1 MKIYNAKLLEG
12 FGRNGKLNIA
22 IVSDIYKPFVGGVT
36 TVVEDLANNLKDKCN
51 VVLFCQDGK
60 IKDNDDFP
68 IVRCKTIPF
77 IKSIGDIP
85 VPNLDFKL
93 KKLFKSL
100 KIDVIHIHTFFGLAS
115 FALKMAKK
123 LKTPVVYHGH
133 TKLYDEYLSM
143 TNCKSISKILT
154 KKAVKKLNKA
164 TEIWAVS
171 EGTKNIYK
179 SLGVTKPLKV
189 VRNTTKFDYLDDQKF
204 VKAVKEKFN
213 IRSSRVAFFMSR
225 MEINTK
231 NIDFLLRATRLALN
245 SLDFQLIFTGGGAD
259 YDKIIE
265 MTKTLKICDKCVFT
279 GEIRDQKTR
288 EALYQIADLFVFPS
302 VCDTAGIVILEAAS
316 QKTPTLCIAKTFP
329 AEIIVD
335 GKNGYLSKL
344 DEKVFAEN
352 MIKIFKSKNR
362 KIVGEN
368 AYKQLLNKDV
378 YQKIYERYKELVKNK
393 Y

>member
-1 MKIYNAKLLEG
+1 MKIHNAKLLED

-133 TKLYDEYLSM
+133 TKLYDEYLSI
-143 TNCKSISKILT
+143 TNCKLISKILT

-189 VRNTTKFDYLDDQKF
+189 VRNTTKFDYLNNKKLVEEIKNKYNLHSKNVILF
-204 VKAVKEKFN
+204 VSRIN
-213 IRSSRVAFFMSR
+213 IK
-225 MEINTK
+225 TK
-231 NIDFLLRATRLALN
+231 NIDFLLRSCQKAMKKLN
-245 SLDFQLIFTGGGAD
+245 NFQLVIVGGGED
-259 YDKIIE
+259 YDLTVKLA
-265 MTKTLKICDKCVFT
+265 KDLDLYKACVFT
-279 GEIRDQKTR
+279 GVIKDVQTR
-288 EALYQIADLFVFPS
+288 EAFYQIAKLFVFPS

-316 QKTPTLCIAKTFP
+316 QKTPTLCIEKTFP

-335 GKNGYLSKL
+335 GKNGFLAPL
-344 DEKVFAEN
+344 DENIFADK
-352 MIKIFKSKNR
+352 MISAINSEELSQ
-362 KIVGEN
+362 VGEN
-368 AYKQLLNKDV
+368 AYKELLNKDV
-378 YQKIYERYKELVKNK
+378 YEKIVEQYKSLIK
-393 Y
+393 

>member
-1 MKIYNAKLLEG
+1 MKIHNAKLLED

-133 TKLYDEYLSM
+133 TKLYDEYLSI
-143 TNCKSISKILT
+143 TNCKLISKILT

-189 VRNTTKFDYLDDQKF
+189 VRNTTKFDYLNNKKLVEEIRNKYNLHSKNVILF
-204 VKAVKEKFN
+204 VSRIN
-213 IRSSRVAFFMSR
+213 IK
-225 MEINTK
+225 TK
-231 NIDFLLRATRLALN
+231 NIDFLLRSCQKAMKKLN
-245 SLDFQLIFTGGGAD
+245 NFQLVIVGGGKD
-259 YDKIIE
+259 YDLTVKLA
-265 MTKTLKICDKCVFT
+265 KDLDLYKACVFT
-279 GEIRDQKTR
+279 GVIKDVQTR
-288 EALYQIADLFVFPS
+288 EAFYQIAKLFVFPS

-316 QKTPTLCIAKTFP
+316 QKTPTLCIEKTFP

-335 GKNGYLSKL
+335 GKNGFLAPL
-344 DEKVFAEN
+344 DENIFADK
-352 MIKIFKSKNR
+352 MISAINSEELSQ
-362 KIVGEN
+362 VGEN
-368 AYKQLLNKDV
+368 AYKELLNKDV
-378 YQKIYERYKELVKNK
+378 YEKIVEQYKSLIK
-393 Y
+393 

>member
-1 MKIYNAKLLEG
+1 MKIHNAKLLED

-51 VVLFCQDGK
+51 VVLFCQDGN

-133 TKLYDEYLSM
+133 TKLYDEYLSI
-143 TNCKSISKILT
+143 TNCKLISKILT

-189 VRNTTKFDYLDDQKF
+189 VRNTTKFDYLNNKKLVEEIKNKYNLHSKNVILF
-204 VKAVKEKFN
+204 VSRIN
-213 IRSSRVAFFMSR
+213 IK
-225 MEINTK
+225 TK
-231 NIDFLLRATRLALN
+231 NIDFLLRSCQKAMKKLN
-245 SLDFQLIFTGGGAD
+245 NFQLVIVGGGED
-259 YDKIIE
+259 YDLTVKLA
-265 MTKTLKICDKCVFT
+265 KDLDLYKACVFT
-279 GEIRDQKTR
+279 GVIKDVQTR
-288 EALYQIADLFVFPS
+288 EAFYQIAKLFVFPS

-316 QKTPTLCIAKTFP
+316 QKTPTLCIEKTFP

-335 GKNGYLSKL
+335 GKNGFLAPL
-344 DEKVFAEN
+344 DENIFADK
-352 MIKIFKSKNR
+352 MISAINSEELSQ
-362 KIVGEN
+362 VGEN
-368 AYKQLLNKDV
+368 AYKELLNKDV
-378 YQKIYERYKELVKNK
+378 YEKIVEQYKSLIK
-393 Y
+393 

>member
-1 MKIYNAKLLEG
+1 MKIHNAKLLED

-133 TKLYDEYLSM
+133 TKLYDEYLSI
-143 TNCKSISKILT
+143 TNCKLISKILT
-154 KKAVKKLNKA
+154 QKAVKKLNKA

-189 VRNTTKFDYLDDQKF
+189 VRNTTKFDYLNNKKLVEEIRNKYNLHSKNVILF
-204 VKAVKEKFN
+204 VSRIN
-213 IRSSRVAFFMSR
+213 IK
-225 MEINTK
+225 TK
-231 NIDFLLRATRLALN
+231 NIDFLLRSCQKAMKKLN
-245 SLDFQLIFTGGGAD
+245 NFQLVIVGGGKD
-259 YDKIIE
+259 YDLTVKLA
-265 MTKTLKICDKCVFT
+265 KDLDLYKACVFT
-279 GEIRDQKTR
+279 GVIKDVQTR
-288 EALYQIADLFVFPS
+288 EAFYQIAKLFVFPS

-316 QKTPTLCIAKTFP
+316 QKTPTLCIEKTFP

-335 GKNGYLSKL
+335 GKNGFLAPL
-344 DEKVFAEN
+344 DENIFADK
-352 MIKIFKSKNR
+352 MISAINSEELSQ
-362 KIVGEN
+362 VGEN
-368 AYKQLLNKDV
+368 AYKELLNKDV
-378 YQKIYERYKELVKNK
+378 YEKIVEQYKSLIK
-393 Y
+393 

>member
-1 MKIYNAKLLEG
+1 MKIHNAEMLKM
-12 FGRNGKLNIA
+12 FGNNGKLNVA
-22 IVSDIYKPFVGGVT
+22 IVSDIYKPFTGGVT
-36 TVVEDLANNLKDKCN
+36 TVVEDLANNLKNNCN

-60 IKDNDDFP
+60 IEDKDDFP

-85 VPNLDFKL
+85 IPNLDFKL

-100 KIDVIHIHTFFGLAS
+100 NIDIIHIHTFFGLAA
-115 FALKMAKK
+115 FALKMSKK
-123 LKTPVVYHGH
+123 LNIPVVYHGH
-133 TKLYDEYLSM
+133 TKLYDEYMSISNSKL
-143 TNCKSISKILT
+143 ISKILT
-154 KKAVKKLNKA
+154 KRAVKKLNKA

-171 EGTKNIYK
+171 EGTKGIYK

-204 VKAVKEKFN
+204 VKEIKEKYN
-213 IRSSRVAFFMSR
+213 IHSGSVAFFMSR
-225 MEINTK
+225 MEIKTK
-231 NIDFLLRATRLALN
+231 NIDFLLRASKQALN
-245 SLDFQLIFTGGGAD
+245 KLDFQLVLTGGGTD
-259 YDKIIE
+259 YDKIVE
-265 MTKTLKICDKCVFT
+265 MTKALKIYDKCVFT
-279 GEIRDQKTR
+279 GEIKDQKTR

-316 QKTPTLCIAKTFP
+316 QKTPTLCIEKTFP

-335 GKNGYLSKL
+335 EENGYLSKL
-344 DEKVFAEN
+344 DEQCFADN
-352 MIKIFKSKNR
+352 MIKIFRSKNR

-393 Y
+393 

>member
-1 MKIYNAKLLEG
+1 MKIHNAKLLED

-51 VVLFCQDGK
+51 VVLFCQDGN

-123 LKTPVVYHGH
+123 YKIPVVYHGH
-133 TKLYDEYLSM
+133 TKLYDEYMSI
-143 TNCKSISKILT
+143 TNCKLISKILT

-189 VRNTTKFDYLDDQKF
+189 VRNTTKFDYLNNKKLVEEIKNKYNLHSKNVILF
-204 VKAVKEKFN
+204 VSRIN
-213 IRSSRVAFFMSR
+213 IK
-225 MEINTK
+225 TK
-231 NIDFLLRATRLALN
+231 NIDFLLRSCQKAMKKLN
-245 SLDFQLIFTGGGAD
+245 NFQLVIVGGGKD
-259 YDKIIE
+259 YDLTVKLA
-265 MTKTLKICDKCVFT
+265 KDLDLYKACVFT
-279 GEIRDQKTR
+279 GVIKDVQTR
-288 EALYQIADLFVFPS
+288 EAFYQIAKLFVFPS

-316 QKTPTLCIAKTFP
+316 QKTPTLCIEKTFP

-335 GKNGYLSKL
+335 GKNGFLAPL
-344 DEKVFAEN
+344 DENIFADK
-352 MIKIFKSKNR
+352 MISAINSEELSQ
-362 KIVGEN
+362 VGEN
-368 AYKQLLNKDV
+368 AYKELLNKDV
-378 YQKIYERYKELVKNK
+378 YEKIVEQYKSLIK
-393 Y
+393 

>member
-154 KKAVKKLNKA
+154 KKAVMKLNKA

-189 VRNTTKFDYLDDQKF
+189 VRNTTKFDYLNNKKLVEEIRNKYNLHSKNVILF
-204 VKAVKEKFN
+204 VSRIN
-213 IRSSRVAFFMSR
+213 IK
-225 MEINTK
+225 TK
-231 NIDFLLRATRLALN
+231 NIDFLLRSCQKAMKKLN
-245 SLDFQLIFTGGGAD
+245 NFQLVIVGGGKD
-259 YDKIIE
+259 YDLTVKLA
-265 MTKTLKICDKCVFT
+265 KDLDLYKACVFT
-279 GEIRDQKTR
+279 GVIKDVQTR
-288 EALYQIADLFVFPS
+288 EAFYQIAKLFVFPS

-316 QKTPTLCIAKTFP
+316 QKTPTLCIEKTFP

-335 GKNGYLSKL
+335 GKNGFLAPL
-344 DEKVFAEN
+344 DENIFADK
-352 MIKIFKSKNR
+352 MISAINSEELSQ
-362 KIVGEN
+362 VGEN
-368 AYKQLLNKDV
+368 AYKELLNKDV
-378 YQKIYERYKELVKNK
+378 YEKIVEQYKSLIK
-393 Y
+393 

>member
-1 MKIYNAKLLEG
+1 MKIHNAKLLED

-133 TKLYDEYLSM
+133 TKLYDEYLSI
-143 TNCKSISKILT
+143 TNCKLISKILT

-189 VRNTTKFDYLDDQKF
+189 VRNTTKFDYLNNKKLVEEIKNKYNLHSKNVILF
-204 VKAVKEKFN
+204 VSRIN
-213 IRSSRVAFFMSR
+213 IK
-225 MEINTK
+225 TK
-231 NIDFLLRATRLALN
+231 NIDFLLRSCQKAMKKLN
-245 SLDFQLIFTGGGAD
+245 NFQLVIVGGGGD
-259 YDKIIE
+259 YDLTVKLA
-265 MTKTLKICDKCVFT
+265 KDLDLYKACVFT
-279 GEIRDQKTR
+279 GVIKDVQTR
-288 EALYQIADLFVFPS
+288 EAFYQIAKLFVFPS

-316 QKTPTLCIAKTFP
+316 QKTPTLCIEKTFP

-335 GKNGYLSKL
+335 GKNGFLAPL
-344 DEKVFAEN
+344 DENIFADK
-352 MIKIFKSKNR
+352 MISAINSEELSQ
-362 KIVGEN
+362 VGEN
-368 AYKQLLNKDV
+368 AYKELLNKDV
-378 YQKIYERYKELVKNK
+378 YEKIVEQYKSLIK
-393 Y
+393 

>member
-1 MKIYNAKLLEG
+1 MKIHNAKLLED

-51 VVLFCQDGK
+51 IVLFCQDGN

-123 LKTPVVYHGH
+123 YKIPVVYHGH
-133 TKLYDEYLSM
+133 TKLYDEYLSI
-143 TNCKSISKILT
+143 TNCKLISKILT

-164 TEIWAVS
+164 IEIWAVS

-189 VRNTTKFDYLDDQKF
+189 VRNTTKFDYLNNKKLVEEIKNKYNLHSKNVILF
-204 VKAVKEKFN
+204 VSRIN
-213 IRSSRVAFFMSR
+213 IK
-225 MEINTK
+225 TK
-231 NIDFLLRATRLALN
+231 NIDFLLRSCQKAMKKLN
-245 SLDFQLIFTGGGAD
+245 NFQLVIVGGGGGR
-259 YDKIIE
+259 
-265 MTKTLKICDKCVFT
+265 L
-279 GEIRDQKTR
+279 
-288 EALYQIADLFVFPS
+288 
-302 VCDTAGIVILEAAS
+302 
-316 QKTPTLCIAKTFP
+316 
-329 AEIIVD
+329 
-335 GKNGYLSKL
+335 
-344 DEKVFAEN
+344 
-352 MIKIFKSKNR
+352 
-362 KIVGEN
+362 
-368 AYKQLLNKDV
+368 
-378 YQKIYERYKELVKNK
+378 
-393 Y
+393 

>member
-1 MKIYNAKLLEG
+1 MKIHNAKLLED

-133 TKLYDEYLSM
+133 TKLYDEYLSI
-143 TNCKSISKILT
+143 TNCKLISKILT

-189 VRNTTKFDYLDDQKF
+189 VRNTTKFDYLNNKKLVEEIKNKYNLHSKNVILF
-204 VKAVKEKFN
+204 VSRIN
-213 IRSSRVAFFMSR
+213 IK
-225 MEINTK
+225 TK
-231 NIDFLLRATRLALN
+231 NIDFLLRSCQKAMKKLN
-245 SLDFQLIFTGGGAD
+245 NFQLVIVGGGKD
-259 YDKIIE
+259 YDLTVKLA
-265 MTKTLKICDKCVFT
+265 KDLDLYKACVFT
-279 GEIRDQKTR
+279 GVIKDVQTR
-288 EALYQIADLFVFPS
+288 EAFYQIAKLFVFPS

-316 QKTPTLCIAKTFP
+316 QKTPTLCIEKTFP

-335 GKNGYLSKL
+335 GKNGFLAPL
-344 DEKVFAEN
+344 DENIFADK
-352 MIKIFKSKNR
+352 MISAINSEELSQ
-362 KIVGEN
+362 VGEN
-368 AYKQLLNKDV
+368 AYKELLNKDV
-378 YQKIYERYKELVKNK
+378 YEKIVEQYKSLIK
-393 Y
+393 

>member
-1 MKIYNAKLLEG
+1 MKIHNAKLLED

-154 KKAVKKLNKA
+154 KKAVMKLNKA

-189 VRNTTKFDYLDDQKF
+189 VRNTTKFDYLNNKKLVEEIKNKYNLHSKNVILF
-204 VKAVKEKFN
+204 VSRIN
-213 IRSSRVAFFMSR
+213 IK
-225 MEINTK
+225 TK
-231 NIDFLLRATRLALN
+231 NIDFLLRSCQKAMKKLN
-245 SLDFQLIFTGGGAD
+245 NFQLVIVGGGKD
-259 YDKIIE
+259 YDLTVKLA
-265 MTKTLKICDKCVFT
+265 KDLDLYKACVFT
-279 GEIRDQKTR
+279 GVIKDVQTR
-288 EALYQIADLFVFPS
+288 EAFYQIAKLFVFPS
-302 VCDTAGIVILEAAS
+302 VCDNAPITILEAAS
-316 QKTPTLCIAKTFP
+316 QKTPTLCIEKTFS

-335 GKNGYLSKL
+335 GKNGFLAPL
-344 DEKVFAEN
+344 DENIFADK
-352 MIKIFKSKNR
+352 MISAINSEELSQ
-362 KIVGEN
+362 VGEN
-368 AYKQLLNKDV
+368 AYKELLNKDV
-378 YQKIYERYKELVKNK
+378 YEKIVEQYKSLIK
-393 Y
+393 

>member
-1 MKIYNAKLLEG
+1 MKIHNAKLLED

-51 VVLFCQDGK
+51 VVLFCQDGN

-123 LKTPVVYHGH
+123 YKIPVVYHGH
-133 TKLYDEYLSM
+133 TKLYDEYLSI
-143 TNCKSISKILT
+143 TNCKLISKILT

-189 VRNTTKFDYLDDQKF
+189 VRNTTKFDYLNNKKLVEEIKNKYNLHSKNVILF
-204 VKAVKEKFN
+204 VSRIN
-213 IRSSRVAFFMSR
+213 IK
-225 MEINTK
+225 TK
-231 NIDFLLRATRLALN
+231 NIDFLLRSCQKAMKKLN
-245 SLDFQLIFTGGGAD
+245 NFQLVIVGGGED
-259 YDKIIE
+259 YDLTVKLA
-265 MTKTLKICDKCVFT
+265 KDLDLYKACVFT
-279 GEIRDQKTR
+279 GVIKDVQTR
-288 EALYQIADLFVFPS
+288 EAFYQIAKLFVFPS

-316 QKTPTLCIAKTFP
+316 QKTPTLCIEKTFP

-335 GKNGYLSKL
+335 GKNGFLAPL
-344 DEKVFAEN
+344 DENIFADK
-352 MIKIFKSKNR
+352 MISAINSEELSQ
-362 KIVGEN
+362 VGEN
-368 AYKQLLNKDV
+368 AYKELLNKDV
-378 YQKIYERYKELVKNK
+378 YEKIVEQYKSLIK
-393 Y
+393 

>member
-1 MKIYNAKLLEG
+1 MKIHNAKLLED

-36 TVVEDLANNLKDKCN
+36 TVVEDLASNLKDKCN

-123 LKTPVVYHGH
+123 YKIPVVYHGH
-133 TKLYDEYLSM
+133 TKLYDEYMSI
-143 TNCKSISKILT
+143 TNCKLISKILT

-189 VRNTTKFDYLDDQKF
+189 VRNTTKFDYLNNKKLVEEIKNKYNLHSKNVILF
-204 VKAVKEKFN
+204 VSRIN
-213 IRSSRVAFFMSR
+213 IK
-225 MEINTK
+225 TK
-231 NIDFLLRATRLALN
+231 NIDFLLRSCQKAMKKLN
-245 SLDFQLIFTGGGAD
+245 NFQLVIVGGGED
-259 YDKIIE
+259 YDLTVKLA
-265 MTKTLKICDKCVFT
+265 KDLDLYKACVFT
-279 GEIRDQKTR
+279 GVIKDVQTR
-288 EALYQIADLFVFPS
+288 EAFYQIAKLFVFPS
-302 VCDTAGIVILEAAS
+302 VCDNAPITILEAAS
-316 QKTPTLCIAKTFP
+316 QKTPTLCIEKTFP

-335 GKNGYLSKL
+335 GKNGFLAPL
-344 DEKVFAEN
+344 DENIFAE
-352 MIKIFKSKNR
+352 KIVQILNSQNLSQ
-362 KIVGEN
+362 VGEN
-368 AYKQLLNKDV
+368 AYKELLNKDV
-378 YQKIYERYKELVKNK
+378 YEKIVEQYKSLIK
-393 Y
+393 

>member
-1 MKIYNAKLLEG
+1 MKIHNAKPLED

-51 VVLFCQDGK
+51 VVLFCQDGN

-123 LKTPVVYHGH
+123 YKIPVVYHGH
-133 TKLYDEYLSM
+133 TKLYDEYLSI
-143 TNCKSISKILT
+143 TNCKLISKILT

-189 VRNTTKFDYLDDQKF
+189 VRNTTKFDYLNNKKLVEEIKNKYNLHSKNVILF
-204 VKAVKEKFN
+204 VSRIN
-213 IRSSRVAFFMSR
+213 IK
-225 MEINTK
+225 TK
-231 NIDFLLRATRLALN
+231 NIDFLLRSCQKAMKKLN
-245 SLDFQLIFTGGGAD
+245 NFQLVIVGGGED
-259 YDKIIE
+259 YDLTVKLA
-265 MTKTLKICDKCVFT
+265 KDLDLYKACVFT
-279 GEIRDQKTR
+279 GVIKDVQTR
-288 EALYQIADLFVFPS
+288 EAFYQIAKLFVFPS

-316 QKTPTLCIAKTFP
+316 QKTPTLCIEKTFP

-335 GKNGYLSKL
+335 GKNGFLAPL
-344 DEKVFAEN
+344 DENIFADK
-352 MIKIFKSKNR
+352 MISAINSEELSQ
-362 KIVGEN
+362 VGEN
-368 AYKQLLNKDV
+368 AYKELLNKDV
-378 YQKIYERYKELVKNK
+378 YEKIVEQYKSLIK
-393 Y
+393 